1 MSESDLSAQLSEL
14 AEEFNVPAEDPEPKL
29 DASAPLEDG
38 PITQM
43 PDEAMMAEVEIEG
56 EQTYLEETNQVP
68 LQNPNPL
75 PPHEPETLEGPVFEN
90 YREDPA
96 DYQFN
101 AEMDSDKVSIAAM
114 PFADYMEWV
123 FPPEG
128 EKGHEDGQETLEMVW
143 GNLMA
148 AGYDVDIRKVK
159 IAGALWSRRHYNGE
173 AIKSARYILKRV
185 PASKLIDFIPPSL
198 HRRDWEDLVP
208 ADVAMAA
215 ENKTMSNS
223 QKEFM
228 LGVGV
233 VSALVLPMLMSRRG

>member
-1 MSESDLSAQLSEL
+1 MSESDLSAELSEL
-14 AEEFNVPAEDPEPKL
+14 AEEFNGPTEEPEPQL

-43 PDEAMMAEVEIEG
+43 PDEAMMAEVEIAG
-56 EQTYLEETNQVP
+56 EQTYLDDTGQVP
-68 LQNPNPL
+68 LQNPDPQ
-75 PPHEPETLEGPVFEN
+75 PPHEPETLEGPIFEN

-96 DYQFN
+96 DYQFQ
-101 AEMDSDKVSIAAM
+101 AEMDSDRVNIASM
-114 PFADYMEWV
+114 PFADYMEWL

-128 EKGHEDGQETLEMVW
+128 EKGHESGQETLEMVW

-173 AIKSARYILKRV
+173 AIKSARYILQRV

-208 ADVAMAA
+208 ESVTLVA
-215 ENKTMSNS
+215 ENKTMSKS
-223 QKEFM
+223 QKEFVI
-228 LGVGV
+228 GAGV
-233 VSALVLPMLMSRRG
+233 VSALVIPFLMSRRG

>member
-14 AEEFNVPAEDPEPKL
+14 AEEFNVPDEDPEPKL

-43 PDEAMMAEVEIEG
+43 PDEAMMAEVEIAG

-101 AEMDSDKVSIAAM
+101 AEMDSDK
-114 PFADYMEWV
+114 
-123 FPPEG
+123 
-128 EKGHEDGQETLEMVW
+128 
-143 GNLMA
+143 
-148 AGYDVDIRKVK
+148 
-159 IAGALWSRRHYNGE
+159 
-173 AIKSARYILKRV
+173 
-185 PASKLIDFIPPSL
+185 
-198 HRRDWEDLVP
+198 
-208 ADVAMAA
+208 
-215 ENKTMSNS
+215 
-223 QKEFM
+223 
-228 LGVGV
+228 
-233 VSALVLPMLMSRRG
+233 